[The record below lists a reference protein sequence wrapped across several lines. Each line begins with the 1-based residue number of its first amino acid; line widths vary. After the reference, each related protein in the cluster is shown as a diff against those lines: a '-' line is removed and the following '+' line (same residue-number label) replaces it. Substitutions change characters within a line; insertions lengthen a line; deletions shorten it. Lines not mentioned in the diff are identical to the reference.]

1 MKQIVIDYDEY
12 LELEKAKGQIDSIK
26 KELNDGAFIKKRRY
40 DPVVGETTIKTDIV
54 LTSGLQ
60 LVLEE
65 IGNETSK
72 RFN

>member
-12 LELEKAKGQIDSIK
+12 LELEKAKKQVDNIK
-26 KELNDGAFIKKRRY
+26 KELKNGALVREQTHSPITLSTK
-40 DPVVGETTIKTDIV
+40 IKTNII

-60 LVLEE
+60 IVLEE

-72 RFN
+72 